1 MTIWPGSTSASAAV
15 IEKDKESDLQESR
28 RRIRAAIE
36 ERYAA
41 G

>member
-15 IEKDKESDLQESR
+15 IEKEESDVQESR